1 MSSIQTSINTIVFTL
16 YTLASILSKRTCMYM
31 NKKFLVVGGVAGGA
45 STAARIRRLDEQAEV
60 IMFEK
65 GPNVSFSNCSLPFH
79 LSGIVE
85 NSNKLVLM
93 TPQAFQKK
101 YNIEARVNQEVVRIN
116 RDKKTVT
123 VNNFATGGSYEESYD
138 VLVLSPGASPI
149 VPNLEGI
156 DSPHVFTVRNVVDI
170 ERLNNYVK
178 SDDIE
183 DIAVIGGGF
192 IGVEVAENLRL
203 AGFNVSLVEFSNQIM
218 MPFDYDMAQI
228 LHKEM
233 LDKGV
238 NVIVND
244 GLAKVTED
252 YVELNSGKQVKAQ
265 AIVLAIGVRPET
277 TLAKEAGLA
286 IGELGGI
293 QVDGNFV
300 TSDPSIYAVGDAIEV
315 FHQLTRKPTRLA
327 LAGPAQRQARA
338 AANHM
343 YSMPQHNKGVI
354 GSSSVQ
360 IFDLACAST
369 GLNEKTALAN
379 GFQAKSVYVIAPD
392 KVGLMPNSNPLHFK
406 LIYEVPTGKI
416 LGAQAIG
423 KGNADKRIDV
433 IATLITMGGTLE
445 DLKELELSYSP
456 MFSTARDVVNLAAL
470 VAQNQLFGSYKQVN
484 VDEVRSLVENK
495 AYILDVRET
504 NEYEAGHLIN
514 AVNIPLSELRE
525 RMNEI
530 PQDVPVYVH
539 CRSGQRSYNAVMALQ
554 NNGYS
559 NVYNVSGSFLGICLY
574 EYFNDLTTGRE
585 KIVTEY
591 NFK

>member
-1 MSSIQTSINTIVFTL
+1 MFTL
-16 YTLASILSKRTCMYM
+16 S
-31 NKKFLVVGGVAGGA
+31 KKFIVVGGVAGGA
-45 STAARIRRLDEQAEV
+45 STAARIRRLDEKAEI

-85 NSNKLVLM
+85 NSDKLILM
-93 TPQAFQKK
+93 TPQAFQTK
-101 YNIEARVNQEVVRIN
+101 YNIEARVQQEVIRIN
-116 RDKKTVT
+116 RMQKTVT
-123 VNNFATGGSYEESYD
+123 ITDLKTGVDYEESYD
-138 VLVLSPGASPI
+138 TLVLSPGASPI

-156 DSPHVFTVRNVVDI
+156 HSEHVFTIRNVVDI
-170 ERLNNYVK
+170 DRLNRYLQTDNVQ
-178 SDDIE
+178 

-192 IGVEVAENLRL
+192 IGVEAAENLKL
-203 AGFNVSLVEFSNQIM
+203 AGFNVSLVEFGQQIM
-218 MPFDYDMAQI
+218 APFDYDMAQI

-233 LDKGV
+233 ADKGV
-238 NVIVND
+238 QVIVND
-244 GLAKVTED
+244 GLAQVAPD
-252 YVELNSGKQVKAQ
+252 YVVLNSGKQLKAQ
-265 AIVLAIGVRPET
+265 AVVLAIGVRPET
-277 TLAKEAGLA
+277 KLAKEAGLV

-293 QVDGNFV
+293 RVDANYV

-315 FHQLTRKPTRLA
+315 FHQLTHKQTRLA

-343 YSMPQHNKGVI
+343 YSIPQHNKGVI

-360 IFDLACAST
+360 IFDLVCAAT

-379 GFQAKSVYVIAPD
+379 GFQAKSVYLIAPD

-406 LIYEVPTGKI
+406 LIYETPTGKV
-416 LGAQAIG
+416 LGAQAVG

-456 MFSTARDVVNLAAL
+456 MFSTARDIVNLAAL
-470 VAQNQLFGSYKQVN
+470 VAQNQLHGNFKQIK
-484 VDEVRSLVENK
+484 VDEVRPLIEK
-495 AYILDVRET
+495 QAFFLDVREK
-504 NEYEAGHLIN
+504 NEFESGHLIG
-514 AVNIPLSELRE
+514 AHHIPLSELRE

-530 PQDVPVYVH
+530 PKDQPVYVH
-539 CRSGQRSYNAVMALQ
+539 CRSGQRSYNAVMTLQ

-559 NVYNVSGSFLGICLY
+559 NVMNVSGSFLGICLY
-574 EYFNDLTTGRE
+574 EYFTDITTNRE
-585 KIVTEY
+585 KIVTTY
-591 NFK
+591 NFN

>member
-1 MSSIQTSINTIVFTL
+1 MS
-16 YTLASILSKRTCMYM
+16 
-31 NKKFLVVGGVAGGA
+31 KKFLVVGGVAGGA
-45 STAARIRRLDEQAEV
+45 STAARLRRLDEKAEI

-85 NSNKLVLM
+85 DSDKLILM
-93 TPQAFQKK
+93 TPQGFQTK
-101 YNIEARVNQEVVRIN
+101 YNIEARVQQEVVRIN
-116 RDKKTVT
+116 REQKTIT
-123 VNNFATGGSYEESYD
+123 IKDLKTNRDYEESYD
-138 VLVLSPGASPI
+138 TLILSPGASPI
-149 VPNLEGI
+149 VPDLEGI
-156 DSPHVFTVRNVVDI
+156 HSKHVFTIRNVADI
-170 ERLNNYVK
+170 DRLNRHLQTDNVQ
-178 SDDIE
+178 
-183 DIAVIGGGF
+183 DIAVVGGGF
-192 IGVEVAENLRL
+192 IGVEVAENLNL
-203 AGFNVSLVEFSNQIM
+203 AGYNVSLVEFGQQIM
-218 MPFDYDMAQI
+218 APFDYDMAQI

-233 LDKGV
+233 FDKGV
-238 NVIVND
+238 QVIVND
-244 GLAKVTED
+244 GLAKVTLD
-252 YVELNSGKQVKAQ
+252 NVTLNSGKQLKAQ
-265 AIVLAIGVRPET
+265 AVVLAIGVRPEIR
-277 TLAKEAGLA
+277 LAKEAGLT

-293 QVDGNFV
+293 QVDANYV

-315 FHQLTRKPTRLA
+315 FHQLTHKQTRLA

-343 YSMPQHNKGVI
+343 YNIPHHNKGVI

-360 IFDLACAST
+360 IFDLACATT

-379 GFQAKSVYVIAPD
+379 GFQAKSVYLIAPD

-406 LIYEVPTGKI
+406 LVYETPTGKI

-456 MFSTARDVVNLAAL
+456 MFSTARDIVNLAAL
-470 VAQNQLFGSYKQVN
+470 VAQNLLHGHFKQVK
-484 VDEVRSLVENK
+484 VDEVRKLIENQ
-495 AYILDVRET
+495 AYFLDVREK
-504 NEYEAGHLIN
+504 NEFESGHLIN
-514 AVNIPLSELRE
+514 AHNIPLSELRE

-530 PQDVPVYVH
+530 PKDQAVYVH

-554 NNGYS
+554 NSGFS
-559 NVYNVSGSFLGICLY
+559 NIFNVSGSFLGISLY
-574 EYFNDLTTGRE
+574 EYFTDITTNRD
-585 KIVTEY
+585 KIVTAY

>member
-1 MSSIQTSINTIVFTL
+1 MS
-16 YTLASILSKRTCMYM
+16 
-31 NKKFLVVGGVAGGA
+31 KKFLIVGGVAGGA

-85 NSNKLVLM
+85 NSSKLILM
-93 TPQAFQKK
+93 TPQTFQSK
-101 YNIEARVNQEVVRIN
+101 YNIEARVSHEVVSIN
-116 RDKKTVT
+116 RDAKTVT
-123 VNNFATGGSYEESYD
+123 IKNLINDTSYEESYD
-138 VLVLSPGASPI
+138 TLVLSPGASPI
-149 VPNLEGI
+149 VPNLEGV

-178 SDDIE
+178 SDDVE

-203 AGFNVSLVEFSNQIM
+203 AGFNVSLVEFSNQMM

-233 LDKGV
+233 MDKGV
-238 NVIVND
+238 HVIVND
-244 GLAKVTED
+244 GLAKVTTD

-265 AIVLAIGVRPET
+265 AVVLAIGVRPET
-277 TLAKEAGLA
+277 SLAKEAGLT

-293 QVDGNFV
+293 QVDGNYV
-300 TSDPSIYAVGDAIEV
+300 TSDPSIYAVGDVIEV
-315 FHQLTRKPTRLA
+315 FHQQTHKPTRLA
-327 LAGPAQRQARA
+327 LAGPAQRQARV

-343 YSMPQHNKGVI
+343 YNMPQQNKGVI
-354 GSSSVQ
+354 GSASVQ
-360 IFDLACAST
+360 IFDLTCAAT
-369 GLNEKTALAN
+369 GLNEKTAHAN
-379 GFQAKSVYVIAPD
+379 GFQAKSVYIIAPD

-406 LIYEVPTGKI
+406 LVYEVPTGKI

-433 IATLITMGGTLE
+433 IATMITMNGTLA

-470 VAQNQLFGSYKQVN
+470 VAQNQLFGHYQQVN
-484 VDEVRSLVENK
+484 VDEVRGLVERK
-495 AYILDVRET
+495 AYILDVREK

-514 AVNIPLSELRE
+514 AINIPLSELRE

-530 PQDVPVYVH
+530 PKDVPIYVH

-559 NVYNVSGSFLGICLY
+559 NVFNVAGSFLGICLY
-574 EYFNDLTTGRE
+574 EYFNDMTTNQE
-585 KIVTEY
+585 KIVTAY

>member
-1 MSSIQTSINTIVFTL
+1 VFTL
-16 YTLASILSKRTCMYM
+16 S
-31 NKKFLVVGGVAGGA
+31 KKFLIVGGVAGGA
-45 STAARIRRLDEQAEV
+45 STAARLRRLDEKAEI

-85 NSNKLVLM
+85 NSDKLILM
-93 TPQAFQKK
+93 TPQGFQTK
-101 YNIEARVNQEVVRIN
+101 YNIEARVQQEVVRIN
-116 RDKKTVT
+116 REQKTIT
-123 VNNFATGGSYEESYD
+123 IKDLKTNRDYEESYD
-138 VLVLSPGASPI
+138 TLILSPGASPI
-149 VPNLEGI
+149 VPDLEGI
-156 DSPHVFTVRNVVDI
+156 HSKHVFTIRNVADI
-170 ERLNNYVK
+170 DRLNWYLQTDNVQ
-178 SDDIE
+178 
-183 DIAVIGGGF
+183 DIAVVGGGF
-192 IGVEVAENLRL
+192 IGVEVAENLKL
-203 AGFNVSLVEFSNQIM
+203 AGYNVSLVEFGQQIM
-218 MPFDYDMAQI
+218 APFDYDMAQI

-233 LDKGV
+233 FDKGV
-238 NVIVND
+238 QVIVND
-244 GLAKVTED
+244 GLAKVTLD
-252 YVELNSGKQVKAQ
+252 NVTLNSGKQLKAQ
-265 AIVLAIGVRPET
+265 AVVLAIGVRPEIR
-277 TLAKEAGLA
+277 LAKEAGLT

-293 QVDGNFV
+293 QVDANYV

-315 FHQLTRKPTRLA
+315 FHQLTHKQTRLA

-343 YSMPQHNKGVI
+343 YNIPHHNKGVI

-360 IFDLACAST
+360 IFDLACATT

-379 GFQAKSVYVIAPD
+379 GFQAKSVYLIAPD

-406 LIYEVPTGKI
+406 LVYETPTGKI

-456 MFSTARDVVNLAAL
+456 MFSTARDIVNLAAL
-470 VAQNQLFGSYKQVN
+470 VAQNLLHGHFKQVQ
-484 VDEVRSLVENK
+484 VDEVRKLIENQ
-495 AYILDVRET
+495 AYFLDVREK
-504 NEYEAGHLIN
+504 NEFESGHLIN
-514 AVNIPLSELRE
+514 AHNIPLSELRE

-530 PQDVPVYVH
+530 PKDQAVYVH

-554 NNGYS
+554 NSGFS
-559 NVYNVSGSFLGICLY
+559 NIFNVSGSFLGISLY
-574 EYFNDLTTGRE
+574 EYFTDITTNRD
-585 KIVTEY
+585 KIVTAY

>member
-1 MSSIQTSINTIVFTL
+1 MS
-16 YTLASILSKRTCMYM
+16 
-31 NKKFLVVGGVAGGA
+31 KKFLVVGGVAGGA
-45 STAARIRRLDEQAEV
+45 STAARIRRLDEKAEI

-85 NSNKLVLM
+85 NSDKLILM
-93 TPQAFQKK
+93 TPQAFQTK
-101 YNIEARVNQEVVRIN
+101 YNIEARVQQEVVRIN
-116 RDKKTVT
+116 REQKTIT
-123 VNNFATGGSYEESYD
+123 IKNLLTGRDYEESFD
-138 VLVLSPGASPI
+138 TLVLSPGASPI
-149 VPNLEGI
+149 VPDLEGI
-156 DSPHVFTVRNVVDI
+156 RSNHVFTIRNVVDI
-170 ERLNNYVK
+170 NRLNQYLQTDHVQ
-178 SDDIE
+178 

-192 IGVEVAENLRL
+192 IGVEVAENLKL
-203 AGFNVSLVEFSNQIM
+203 AGYNVSIVEFGQQIM
-218 MPFDYDMAQI
+218 APFDYDMAQI

-233 LDKGV
+233 TDKGV
-238 NVIVND
+238 QVIVND
-244 GLAKVTED
+244 GLAKVTPS
-252 YVELNSGKQVKAQ
+252 YVTLNSGKQLKAQ
-265 AIVLAIGVRPET
+265 AVVLAIGVRPEIH
-277 TLAKEAGLA
+277 LAKEAGLT

-293 QVDGNFV
+293 QVDANYV

-315 FHQLTRKPTRLA
+315 FHQLTHKQTRLA

-343 YSMPQHNKGVI
+343 YNIPQHNKGVI

-379 GFQAKSVYVIAPD
+379 GFHAKSVYLIAPD

-406 LIYEVPTGKI
+406 LVYETPTGKI

-470 VAQNQLFGSYKQVN
+470 VAQNQLHGHFKQVK
-484 VDEVRSLVENK
+484 VDEVRTLIENQ
-495 AYILDVRET
+495 AYFLDVREK
-504 NEYEAGHLIN
+504 NEFESGHLLH
-514 AVNIPLSELRE
+514 AHNIPLSELRE
-525 RMNEI
+525 RMHEV
-530 PQDVPVYVH
+530 PKDQPVYVH

-554 NNGYS
+554 NSGFS
-559 NVYNVSGSFLGICLY
+559 NVFNVSGSFLGISLY
-574 EYFNDLTTGRE
+574 EYFTDLTTNRD
-585 KIVTEY
+585 KIVTAY